1 MIESITSFLAGDG
14 GLWALCVSAFL
25 SSTVLPG
32 SSEALLAAALASS
45 PQTDRALLLVAA
57 ASLFNTLGSMT
68 SWAIGRY
75 VPHRVPA
82 NDAIDRLR
90 RWGAQDW
97 RWPGYPSSEMCCR
110 SPPGGYASV
119 SGLLFFGQQQAR
131 PLVIRSWPWHF
142 WEFSNRLYLCSAA
155 ILCASSESGR
165 SST

>member
-90 RWGAQDW
+90 RWGAPGLALAWAPVIGDVLPLAAGW
-97 RWPGYPSSEMCCR
+97 LRIGFWPALLWTAAGKTARY
-110 SPPGGYASV
+110 SV
-119 SGLLFFGQQQAR
+119 MALALLGVF
-131 PLVIRSWPWHF
+131 
-142 WEFSNRLYLCSAA
+142 
-155 ILCASSESGR
+155 
-165 SST
+165 

>member
-45 PQTDRALLLVAA
+45 PQTDRALLLVAE

-75 VPHRVPA
+75 FPHKTPESA
-82 NDAIDRLR
+82 ALERLR
-90 RWGAQDW
+90 RYGPPALMLAWVPVIGDVLPLAAGW
-97 RWPGYPSSEMCCR
+97 LKVGFWPALLWTALGKTAR
-110 SPPGGYASV
+110 YAV
-119 SGLLFFGQQQAR
+119 L
-131 PLVIRSWPWHF
+131 
-142 WEFSNRLYLCSAA
+142 SAA
-155 ILCASSESGR
+155 LTGFL
-165 SST
+165 